1 MECFICK
8 KTALELPLL
17 RIPIEFKWENV
28 HFEVVGNYVA
38 GEFICMPCLG
48 YQYDYARLG
57 KQNVS

>member
-8 KTALELPLL
+8 RTAKELPLL
-17 RIPIEFKWENV
+17 KMPVEFKWNDV

-48 YQYDYARLG
+48 YQYDYAKLA
-57 KQNVS
+57 KQDVS